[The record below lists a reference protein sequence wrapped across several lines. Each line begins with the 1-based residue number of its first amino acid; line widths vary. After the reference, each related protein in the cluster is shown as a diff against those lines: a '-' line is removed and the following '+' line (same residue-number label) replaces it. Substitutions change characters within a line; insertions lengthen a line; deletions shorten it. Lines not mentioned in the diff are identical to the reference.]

1 MSNSLLSNEAFN
13 RVTVYNENE
22 NVNVEPL
29 VITYY
34 SGPDDIHTRSSIKIS
49 DEIYKYDSM
58 GYDIENEHCIHV
70 NYNRTKFK
78 DTIVTTG
85 TWNIHSLSNTE
96 DNIVVLINRMTN
108 VDIVEQS
115 SAVPDITIYDILN
128 GNGKF
133 KNYKKMTRQKNSDG
147 TKTLTFLK

>member
-22 NVNVEPL
+22 NVYVEPL
-29 VITYY
+29 IMGWIAGTEFTGNATKKSDNIQEYIIFRYDTNNEY
-34 SGPDDIHTRSSIKIS
+34 SIFL
-49 DEIYKYDSM
+49 
-58 GYDIENEHCIHV
+58 
-70 NYNRTKFK
+70 NYHRTKFK
-78 DTIVTTG
+78 DTVVTTG

-133 KNYKKMTRQKNSDG
+133 KNYKKMTRQKNSDQI
-147 TKTLTFLK
+147 TLTLK